1 MKITR
6 FVATADGGSRFEEID
21 IPLTNEF
28 HDAAG
33 YILMASNPYGSP
45 DVCFIDLP
53 ADLDQDWHQPPAQ
66 QVVVV
71 LSGTIEVV
79 TTDDDVRR
87 WGKGDIFIAAD
98 VSGRGHRTRC
108 IDGPVLAM
116 FVPLPEA
123 FSMET
128 WSAG

>member
-6 FVATADGGSRFEEID
+6 FVATAEGGSRFEEID
-21 IPLTNEF
+21 IPLTNEY
-28 HDAAG
+28 HDATG
-33 YILMASNPYGSP
+33 EILMASNPYLSP
-45 DVCFIDLP
+45 SVCFIDLP
-53 ADLDQDWHQPPAQ
+53 AHLEQDWHQAPTRQ
-66 QVVVV
+66 IVVV

-79 TTDDDVRR
+79 TTDNTVRR
-87 WGKGDIFIAAD
+87 WSKGDLFIAAD
-98 VSGRGHRTRC
+98 VSGRGHQTRC

-116 FVPLPEA
+116 FAPLSEA